1 MFNLEEITLI
11 KIYASNRLS
20 TIQNIEYA
28 SPYFEDEDAKKL
40 AIRIVEKLKKI
51 TDEEFQNINLDLA
64 IENFEE
70 DDEEFIREEF
80 KEFIFLR
87 SDGVMEYF
95 EKSNILSLIRERI

>member
-28 SPYFEDEDAKKL
+28 SHYFEDEDAKKL
-40 AIRIVEKLKKI
+40 AIGIVEKLKKI

-70 DDEEFIREEF
+70 DSEEF
-80 KEFIFLR
+80 KELIFVT
-87 SDGVMEYF
+87 SGGGTEYS
-95 EKSNILSLIRERI
+95 EKNILSLIRERI

>member
-40 AIRIVEKLKKI
+40 AIGIVEKLKKI

-70 DDEEFIREEF
+70 DGEEF
-80 KEFIFLR
+80 KELIFAT
-87 SDGVMEYF
+87 SGGGTEYP

>member
-11 KIYASNRLS
+11 KIYASNRLI

-28 SPYFEDEDAKKL
+28 IEYGSPYFEDEDAKKL
-40 AIRIVEKLKKI
+40 AIGIVEKLKKI

-70 DDEEFIREEF
+70 DGEEF
-80 KEFIFLR
+80 KELIFAT
-87 SDGVMEYF
+87 SGGGTEYP